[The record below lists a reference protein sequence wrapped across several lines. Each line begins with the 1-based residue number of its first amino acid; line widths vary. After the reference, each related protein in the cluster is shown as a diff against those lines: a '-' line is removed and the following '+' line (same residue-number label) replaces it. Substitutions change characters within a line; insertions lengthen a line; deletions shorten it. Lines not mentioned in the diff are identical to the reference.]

1 MRLYYDQLIG
11 ILLCGLLSFW
21 IIRWYLWGIKI
32 YPLNPSARKK
42 RKKGET
48 IREWF
53 FYTRYRQEIP
63 KFFLGLYFVVLIV
76 NVAAILVWIVQH
88 FMGPY
93 PDVGYLIFL
102 CLAAF
107 DGAWMLLLRLMFWSR
122 DGDMPYERW
131 VPKKRGMPPSGGSE
145 PPCRKKELSA
155 VTPFGKIRTPPFVE

>member
-63 KFFLGLYFVVLIV
+63 KFFLGLYFVVVIL
-76 NVAAILVWIVQH
+76 NAAALLVWIVQH

-131 VPKKRGMPPSGGSE
+131 VPKKRGMPPKR
-145 PPCRKKELSA
+145 RK
-155 VTPFGKIRTPPFVE
+155 

>member
-1 MRLYYDQLIG
+1 MKLYYDQLIG
-11 ILLCGLLSFW
+11 ILLCWLLSFW
-21 IIRWYLWGIKI
+21 IIRWYLRGIKI

-93 PDVGYLIFL
+93 PDLGHKILV
-102 CLAAF
+102 CLGVF
-107 DGAWMLLLRLMFWSR
+107 DGIWMFLLRLMFWSR

-131 VPKKRGMPPSGGSE
+131 VPKKRGMPPKR
-145 PPCRKKELSA
+145 RK
-155 VTPFGKIRTPPFVE
+155 

>member
-1 MRLYYDQLIG
+1 MKLYYDQLIG
-11 ILLCGLLSFW
+11 ILLCWLLSFW
-21 IIRWYLWGIKI
+21 IIRWYLRGIKI

-131 VPKKRGMPPSGGSE
+131 APKKRGMPPKR
-145 PPCRKKELSA
+145 RK
-155 VTPFGKIRTPPFVE
+155 

>member
-76 NVAAILVWIVQH
+76 NVAAILAWIVQH

-122 DGDMPYERW
+122 DGSMPYERW
-131 VPKKRGMPPSGGSE
+131 APKKRGMPPK
-145 PPCRKKELSA
+145 RKK
-155 VTPFGKIRTPPFVE
+155 

>member
-63 KFFLGLYFVVLIV
+63 KFFLGLYFVVLLV
-76 NVAAILVWIVQH
+76 NMAVILVWIVQH

-131 VPKKRGMPPSGGSE
+131 VPKKRGMPPKR
-145 PPCRKKELSA
+145 RK
-155 VTPFGKIRTPPFVE
+155 

>member
-11 ILLCGLLSFW
+11 ILLCWLLSFW
-21 IIRWYLWGIKI
+21 IIRWYLRGIKI

-76 NVAAILVWIVQH
+76 NVAAILVWVVQH

-122 DGDMPYERW
+122 DGSMPYERW
-131 VPKKRGMPPSGGSE
+131 VPKKRGMRPK
-145 PPCRKKELSA
+145 RKKKA
-155 VTPFGKIRTPPFVE
+155 

>member
-76 NVAAILVWIVQH
+76 HVAAILVWIVQH

-131 VPKKRGMPPSGGSE
+131 VPKKRGMPPKR
-145 PPCRKKELSA
+145 RK
-155 VTPFGKIRTPPFVE
+155 

>member
-1 MRLYYDQLIG
+1 MRLYYDQLVG
-11 ILLCGLLSFW
+11 ILLCWLLSFW
-21 IIRWYLWGIKI
+21 IIRWYLRGIKI

-122 DGDMPYERW
+122 DGSMPYERW
-131 VPKKRGMPPSGGSE
+131 VPKKRGMRPK
-145 PPCRKKELSA
+145 RKKKA
-155 VTPFGKIRTPPFVE
+155 

>member
-11 ILLCGLLSFW
+11 ILLCWLLSFW

-76 NVAAILVWIVQH
+76 NMAALLVWIVQH

-122 DGDMPYERW
+122 DGSMPYERW
-131 VPKKRGMPPSGGSE
+131 APKKRGMRP
-145 PPCRKKELSA
+145 KK
-155 VTPFGKIRTPPFVE
+155 KR

>member
-1 MRLYYDQLIG
+1 MKLYYDQLIG
-11 ILLCGLLSFW
+11 ILLCWLLSFW

-76 NVAAILVWIVQH
+76 NMAALLVWIVQH

-122 DGDMPYERW
+122 DGSMPYERW
-131 VPKKRGMPPSGGSE
+131 APKKRGMRP
-145 PPCRKKELSA
+145 KK
-155 VTPFGKIRTPPFVE
+155 KR

>member
-1 MRLYYDQLIG
+1 MKLYYDQLIG
-11 ILLCGLLSFW
+11 ILLCWLLSFW
-21 IIRWYLWGIKI
+21 IIRWYLRGIKI

-63 KFFLGLYFVVLIV
+63 KFFLGLYFVVLLV
-76 NVAAILVWIVQH
+76 NMAALLVWIVQH

-122 DGDMPYERW
+122 DGSMPYERW
-131 VPKKRGMPPSGGSE
+131 APKKRGMRPKR
-145 PPCRKKELSA
+145 RK
-155 VTPFGKIRTPPFVE
+155 

>member
-11 ILLCGLLSFW
+11 ILLCWLLSFW

-131 VPKKRGMPPSGGSE
+131 VPKKRGMPPKR
-145 PPCRKKELSA
+145 RK
-155 VTPFGKIRTPPFVE
+155 

>member
-76 NVAAILVWIVQH
+76 NMAALLVWIVQH

-122 DGDMPYERW
+122 DGSMPYERW
-131 VPKKRGMPPSGGSE
+131 APKKRGMRPKR
-145 PPCRKKELSA
+145 RK
-155 VTPFGKIRTPPFVE
+155 

>member
-11 ILLCGLLSFW
+11 ILLCWLLSFW

-76 NVAAILVWIVQH
+76 NMAALLVWIVQH

-93 PDVGYLIFL
+93 PDLGHKILV
-102 CLAAF
+102 CLGVF
-107 DGAWMLLLRLMFWSR
+107 DGIWMFLLRLMFWSR
-122 DGDMPYERW
+122 DGSTPYERW
-131 VPKKRGMPPSGGSE
+131 VPKKRGMPPKR
-145 PPCRKKELSA
+145 RK
-155 VTPFGKIRTPPFVE
+155 

>member
-11 ILLCGLLSFW
+11 ILLCWLLSFW

-76 NVAAILVWIVQH
+76 NVAALLVWIVQH
-88 FMGPY
+88 FMGLY

-122 DGDMPYERW
+122 DGSMPYERW
-131 VPKKRGMPPSGGSE
+131 APKKRGMPPKR
-145 PPCRKKELSA
+145 RK
-155 VTPFGKIRTPPFVE
+155 

>member
-76 NVAAILVWIVQH
+76 NMAALLVWIVQH

-131 VPKKRGMPPSGGSE
+131 APKKRGMRPK
-145 PPCRKKELSA
+145 RKK
-155 VTPFGKIRTPPFVE
+155 

>member
-122 DGDMPYERW
+122 DGSMPYERW
-131 VPKKRGMPPSGGSE
+131 VPKKRGMPPKR
-145 PPCRKKELSA
+145 RK
-155 VTPFGKIRTPPFVE
+155 

>member
-1 MRLYYDQLIG
+1 MNDGFIYGDQIFVIIG
-11 ILLCGLLSFW
+11 LFLLSFW
-21 IIRWYLWGIKI
+21 MIRWYLWGIKT
-32 YPLNPSARKK
+32 YPLNTSARKK

-63 KFFLGLYFVVLIV
+63 KFFLGLYFVVVIL
-76 NVAAILVWIVQH
+76 NAAAILAWIVQH
-88 FMGPY
+88 FIGPY

-102 CLAAF
+102 CLVAF

-131 VPKKRGMPPSGGSE
+131 VPKKRGMPPKR
-145 PPCRKKELSA
+145 RK
-155 VTPFGKIRTPPFVE
+155 

>member
-131 VPKKRGMPPSGGSE
+131 VPKKRGMRPK
-145 PPCRKKELSA
+145 RKK
-155 VTPFGKIRTPPFVE
+155 

>member
-11 ILLCGLLSFW
+11 ILLCWLLSFW
-21 IIRWYLWGIKI
+21 IIRWYLRGIKI

-63 KFFLGLYFVVLIV
+63 KFFLGLYFVVLLV

-122 DGDMPYERW
+122 DGSMPYERW
-131 VPKKRGMPPSGGSE
+131 APKKRGMPPKR
-145 PPCRKKELSA
+145 RK
-155 VTPFGKIRTPPFVE
+155 

>member
-63 KFFLGLYFVVLIV
+63 KFFLGLYFVVVIL
-76 NVAAILVWIVQH
+76 NAAAILAWIVQH
-88 FMGPY
+88 FVGPY

-122 DGDMPYERW
+122 DGSMPYERW
-131 VPKKRGMPPSGGSE
+131 APKKRGMPPKR
-145 PPCRKKELSA
+145 RK
-155 VTPFGKIRTPPFVE
+155 

>member
-76 NVAAILVWIVQH
+76 NMAALLAGIVQH

-122 DGDMPYERW
+122 DGSMPYERW
-131 VPKKRGMPPSGGSE
+131 APKKRGMRPK
-145 PPCRKKELSA
+145 RKK
-155 VTPFGKIRTPPFVE
+155 

>member
-63 KFFLGLYFVVLIV
+63 KFFLGLYFVALIV

-122 DGDMPYERW
+122 DGSMPYERW
-131 VPKKRGMPPSGGSE
+131 VPKKRGMPPKR
-145 PPCRKKELSA
+145 RK
-155 VTPFGKIRTPPFVE
+155 

>member
-63 KFFLGLYFVVLIV
+63 KFFLGLYFVVVIL
-76 NVAAILVWIVQH
+76 NAAAILAWIVQH

-122 DGDMPYERW
+122 DGSMPYERW
-131 VPKKRGMPPSGGSE
+131 APKKRGMPPK
-145 PPCRKKELSA
+145 RKK
-155 VTPFGKIRTPPFVE
+155 

>member
-76 NVAAILVWIVQH
+76 NMAALLVWIVQH

-122 DGDMPYERW
+122 EGVCPMNAGHPRNAACGRNGKSKRSRVYER
-131 VPKKRGMPPSGGSE
+131 
-145 PPCRKKELSA
+145 
-155 VTPFGKIRTPPFVE
+155 

>member
-32 YPLNPSARKK
+32 YPLNSSARKK

-76 NVAAILVWIVQH
+76 NMAALLVWIVQH

-131 VPKKRGMPPSGGSE
+131 APKKRGMPPKR
-145 PPCRKKELSA
+145 RK
-155 VTPFGKIRTPPFVE
+155 

>member
-48 IREWF
+48 IWEWF

-76 NVAAILVWIVQH
+76 NMAALLVWIVQH

-122 DGDMPYERW
+122 DGSMPYERW
-131 VPKKRGMPPSGGSE
+131 APKKRGMRPK
-145 PPCRKKELSA
+145 RKK
-155 VTPFGKIRTPPFVE
+155 

>member
-1 MRLYYDQLIG
+1 MKLYYDQLIG
-11 ILLCGLLSFW
+11 ILLCWLLSFW
-21 IIRWYLWGIKI
+21 IIRWYLRGIKI

-122 DGDMPYERW
+122 DGSMPYERW
-131 VPKKRGMPPSGGSE
+131 APKKRGMPPK
-145 PPCRKKELSA
+145 R
-155 VTPFGKIRTPPFVE
+155 RR

>member
-1 MRLYYDQLIG
+1 MSLYYDQLIG

-63 KFFLGLYFVVLIV
+63 KFFLGLYFVVVIL
-76 NVAAILVWIVQH
+76 NAAAILAWIVQH

-107 DGAWMLLLRLMFWSR
+107 DAVWMLLLRLMFWSR

-131 VPKKRGMPPSGGSE
+131 APKKRGMPPKR
-145 PPCRKKELSA
+145 RK
-155 VTPFGKIRTPPFVE
+155 

>member
-11 ILLCGLLSFW
+11 ILLCWLLSFW

-76 NVAAILVWIVQH
+76 NMAAILVWIVQH

-122 DGDMPYERW
+122 DGSMPYERW
-131 VPKKRGMPPSGGSE
+131 APKKRGMRPK
-145 PPCRKKELSA
+145 RKK
-155 VTPFGKIRTPPFVE
+155 

>member
-1 MRLYYDQLIG
+1 MYYDQLIG
-11 ILLCGLLSFW
+11 ILLCWLLSFW

-76 NVAAILVWIVQH
+76 NMAALLVWIVQH

-122 DGDMPYERW
+122 DGSMPYERW
-131 VPKKRGMPPSGGSE
+131 APKKRGMRPK
-145 PPCRKKELSA
+145 RKK
-155 VTPFGKIRTPPFVE
+155 

>member
-1 MRLYYDQLIG
+1 MSLYYDQLIG

-131 VPKKRGMPPSGGSE
+131 VPKKRGMPPKR
-145 PPCRKKELSA
+145 RK
-155 VTPFGKIRTPPFVE
+155 

>member
-1 MRLYYDQLIG
+1 MKLYYDQLIG
-11 ILLCGLLSFW
+11 ILLCWLLSFW
-21 IIRWYLWGIKI
+21 IIRWYLRGIKI

-63 KFFLGLYFVVLIV
+63 KFFLGLYFVVLLV
-76 NVAAILVWIVQH
+76 NMAALLVWIVQH

-122 DGDMPYERW
+122 DGSMPYERW
-131 VPKKRGMPPSGGSE
+131 APKKRGMPPK
-145 PPCRKKELSA
+145 RKK
-155 VTPFGKIRTPPFVE
+155 

>member
-1 MRLYYDQLIG
+1 MSLYHQQIIAI
-11 ILLCGLLSFW
+11 ILCALLAFLT
-21 IIRWYLWGIKI
+21 IRWYLWGIKT
-32 YPLNPSARKK
+32 YPLNTSARKK

-63 KFFLGLYFVVLIV
+63 KFFLGLYFVVVIL
-76 NVAAILVWIVQH
+76 NAAAILAWIVQH

-107 DGAWMLLLRLMFWSR
+107 DGAWMLLLRMMFWSR
-122 DGDMPYERW
+122 DGSMPYERW
-131 VPKKRGMPPSGGSE
+131 APKKRGMPPKR
-145 PPCRKKELSA
+145 RK
-155 VTPFGKIRTPPFVE
+155 

>member
-11 ILLCGLLSFW
+11 ILLCWLLSFW
-21 IIRWYLWGIKI
+21 IIRWYLRGIKI

-76 NVAAILVWIVQH
+76 NMAALLVWIVQH

-93 PDVGYLIFL
+93 
-102 CLAAF
+102 
-107 DGAWMLLLRLMFWSR
+107 LM
-122 DGDMPYERW
+122 
-131 VPKKRGMPPSGGSE
+131 
-145 PPCRKKELSA
+145 
-155 VTPFGKIRTPPFVE
+155 